1 MIPLETERLLIR
13 NWHDADRN
21 LFREINRDSKVMEF
35 FPRRRTHEEADV
47 LMDRVRTMIE
57 ETGLGFYALE
67 EKESSEP
74 VGFCGICPASISP
87 IMPEETI
94 EIGWRLAT
102 RYWGK
107 GYATEAARAVLDHAF
122 MDRELHAIVSFAVA
136 ENTRSTA
143 VMRRIGL
150 RRLPILDFDHPRVPD
165 THPHLKRHV
174 VYGLTRDAYLES
186 REVSPAVTP

>member
-1 MIPLETERLLIR
+1 MILLETERLLIR
-13 NWHDADRN
+13 NWRDDDRD
-21 LFREINRDSKVMEF
+21 LFREINRDPKVMEF
-35 FPRRRTHEEADV
+35 FPWRRSREEADI
-47 LMDRVRTMIE
+47 LMDRLRTMIG

-67 EKESSEP
+67 EKESGEP
-74 VGFCGICPASISP
+74 VGFCGIGPASIAP
-87 IMPEETI
+87 VMPEETI

-107 GYATEAARAVLDHAF
+107 GYATEAARAVLEHAF
-122 MDRELHAIVSFAVA
+122 ADRKLDAVLSFAVA

-150 RRLPILDFDHPRVPD
+150 RRLAILDFDHPRVPE

-186 REVSPAVTP
+186 RKDSPLP